1 MKKNILILACTVSSF
16 THSMETNNF
25 SIKIYGTIINVTNGP
40 LHVLHNNTCVV
51 GQHQQQL
58 LEFSNIEKSYIPGEL
73 SCSHTLKYIENIYS
87 ENSSDDD
94 TYKTFEVE
102 NRHKLS
108 KNAQTLTTKNKVIRV
123 TEPCISSAGWRRDPQ
138 TDRLIPTT
146 SYTIHRFDEN
156 HQKTYLDFKDDKA
169 VREASKDLILCYE
182 KALIHGVPHP
192 EKNIAFSTLSAD
204 VGFPRDKAAPIA
216 IKTIITFLKN
226 NPHTYNCITLCVQKR
241 SEFTAYKK
249 LLNDYWQ
256 RICLLY
262 CVYKNYDTDVAL
274 SWLPLDVINHI
285 AWLTI
290 NK

>member
-1 MKKNILILACTVSSF
+1 MKKNILILACTFISF
-16 THSMETNNF
+16 AHGMETNNF
-25 SIKIYGTIINVTNGP
+25 SIKIYGTIINVTKGP
-40 LHVLHNNTCVV
+40 LHVLSNNICVV

-58 LEFSNIEKSYIPGEL
+58 LEEFSNIGKYYTPGEL
-73 SCSHTLKYIENIYS
+73 SCSHTLNYIENIYS

-102 NRHKLS
+102 NRYKLLG
-108 KNAQTLTTKNKVIRV
+108 NAQTLDTKSAVIRV
-123 TEPCISSAGWRRDPQ
+123 TEPCISSAGWRRNPQ
-138 TDRLIPTT
+138 TDKLIPII
-146 SYTIHRFDEN
+146 SYTIHRFDKN
-156 HQKTYLDFKDDKA
+156 HKKTCLDFKDDKA
-169 VREASKDLILCYE
+169 IQEASKDLILCYE
-182 KALIHGVPHP
+182 KALIHGVQHP

-241 SEFTAYKK
+241 SEFMAYKE
-249 LLNDYWQ
+249 LLNNYWQ

-274 SWLPLDVINHI
+274 SWLPLDVIHYI
-285 AWLTI
+285 VQWI
-290 NK
+290 I